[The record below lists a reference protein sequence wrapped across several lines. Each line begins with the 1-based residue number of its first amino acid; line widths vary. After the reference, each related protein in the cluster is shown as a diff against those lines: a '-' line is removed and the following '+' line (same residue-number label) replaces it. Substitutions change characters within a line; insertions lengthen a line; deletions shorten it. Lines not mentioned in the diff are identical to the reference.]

1 MKAIDIA
8 NTFISRYGNSHPITN
23 LKLNKLVFYA
33 QVESLKEYGTPL
45 FSDEIQAWD
54 YGPVEPDVY
63 HVFKR
68 YGKEPILAP
77 SAAFEATGRSVSIV
91 DKVFNRFS
99 GATAFDLVEASHRPD
114 GAWAKTYALGKG
126 EVISAQ
132 AILASADLDDVPG
145 RSFADALAEVKSKW
159 PNALKMLEDA

>member
-8 NTFISRYGNSHPITN
+8 NTFISRYGDSHPITN

-33 QVESLKEYGTPL
+33 QVESLKKYGIPL
-45 FSDEIQAWD
+45 FSDEIQAWE

-63 HVFKR
+63 HAFKR
-68 YGKEPILAP
+68 YGRGPISAP
-77 SAAFEATGRSVSIV
+77 SAMFEATDRSVSIV
-91 DKVFNRFS
+91 DEVFRCFS
-99 GATAFDLVEASHRPD
+99 EATAFDLVEASHRPD
-114 GAWAKTYALGKG
+114 GAWAKTYALGKD
-126 EVISAQ
+126 EVISAEV
-132 AILASADLDDVPG
+132 ILASADLDDVPG